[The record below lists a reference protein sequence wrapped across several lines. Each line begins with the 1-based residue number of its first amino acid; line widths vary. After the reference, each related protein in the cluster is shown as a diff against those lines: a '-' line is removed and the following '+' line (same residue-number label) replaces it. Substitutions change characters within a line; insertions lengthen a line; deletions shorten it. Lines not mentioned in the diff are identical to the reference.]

1 MFGTIRKHQKWLW
14 VVIIAVI
21 IVTFV
26 FMFSPYAR
34 MTDNHQVAVNWG
46 TINGEKITQEEY
58 VKAYKEI
65 CLRSFFMTG
74 KWPDDEAKKQGGDVE
89 RESYQWLLL
98 RQKQQDLGIHI
109 STDAVAQ
116 GARAMISQ
124 FQRAGITSPEMFIE
138 QVLKPQGFNVEDL
151 ERFIRHYMGLEELIA
166 TVGVGGKLVT
176 PQEIRDLYKRE
187 NEQLATAAVFFSASN
202 YLAGVSVPADALMQ
216 FYTNR
221 LASYRIPDQVQVSY
235 VRFDLTNFLAE
246 ATKDLAKMTNMDL
259 QIDENYKQGGT
270 NFLHEWKAQS
280 LAEARKNIHEDTL
293 KKLEMQA
300 ARKKALEFAKPL
312 FDLDPVRADNLDKLA
327 KEKGLTVR
335 ITEPFDQRD
344 GPTDLAVAQDFA
356 AKAFSRTPG
365 DPFAGPIV
373 GMDGVYVIAFNK
385 KIPSEIPSLDKIRA
399 QVERE
404 YQLNQAQDLARKA
417 GMTFYQTLT
426 NGLAQGKSVAAL
438 CADAKLQLA
447 DLPPISI
454 STRELEEVSEHL
466 PLNQFKQLA
475 FGTPVGK
482 VSPFQMTA
490 GGGVIVYVKS
500 KLPLDEAKMNATLP
514 AYSNYVRQNR
524 QNDAF
529 NAWFRKEAEK
539 GLRDT
544 PLARQEATPAMKPTP
559 KANKS

>member
-1 MFGTIRKHQKWLW
+1 MFGTIRKHQTWLW
-14 VVIIAVI
+14 AVI
-21 IVTFV
+21 ITVIIISFV
-26 FMFSPYAR
+26 IFFSPYSKMNDSR
-34 MTDNHQVAVNWG
+34 QVAANWG
-46 TINGEKITQEEY
+46 SINGEKITQEEY

-65 CLRSFFMTG
+65 CLRTFFMTG
-74 KWPDDEAKKQGGDVE
+74 NWPDDEARKQGGDVE

-98 RQKQQDLGIHI
+98 RQKQQELGIHI

-124 FQRAGITSPEMFIE
+124 FQRAGITSPEMFIK
-138 QVLKPQGFNVEDL
+138 QVLNPRGYDVEDL
-151 ERFIRHYMGLEELIA
+151 ERFMRHYMGLEELIA
-166 TVGVGGKLVT
+166 TVGLGGKLVT

-187 NEQLATAAVFFSASN
+187 HEELATAAVFFSASN
-202 YLAGVSVPADALMQ
+202 YLAGVSVSPDALMQ

-221 LASYRIPDQVQVSY
+221 LASYRIPDRVQVSY

-246 ATKDLAKMTNMDL
+246 ATQDLAKMTNLDL
-259 QIDENYKQGGT
+259 QIDEDYKRGGT
-270 NFLHEWKAQS
+270 NFLREWKAQS
-280 LAEARKNIHEDTL
+280 LEEARKNIHEDTL

-300 ARKKALEFAKPL
+300 ARKKALEFATPL
-312 FDLDPVRADNLDKLA
+312 FDMEPVRADNLDKLA

-344 GPTDLAVAQDFA
+344 GPTELAVGQDFA
-356 AKAFSRTPG
+356 AKAFTRTPG
-365 DPFAGPIV
+365 EPFAGPIV

-385 KIPSEIPSLDKIRA
+385 KIPSEIPPLDKIRA
-399 QVERE
+399 QVEKD
-404 YQLNQAQDLARKA
+404 YQFSQAQDLARKA
-417 GMTFYQTLT
+417 GMAFYQTLT
-426 NGLAQGKSVAAL
+426 NGLAQGKTVAAV
-438 CADAKLQLA
+438 CADAKLQLV
-447 DLPPISI
+447 DLPPISL
-454 STRELEEVSEHL
+454 STRELEQVSEHL

-514 AYSNYVRQNR
+514 TFANYVRQNR
-524 QNDAF
+524 QNEAF

-544 PLARQEATPAMKPTP
+544 PLARQEAAPALKSTP
-559 KANKS
+559 KAKKS